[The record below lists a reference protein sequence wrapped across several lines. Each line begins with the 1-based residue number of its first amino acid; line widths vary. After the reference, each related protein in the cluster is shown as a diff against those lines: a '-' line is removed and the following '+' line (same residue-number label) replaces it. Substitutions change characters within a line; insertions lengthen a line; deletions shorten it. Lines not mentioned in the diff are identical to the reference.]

1 MYLNYYHLSQ
11 KPFQINTDPAFLW
24 LGEKHQEALATFKYG
39 LYENKGFLLLTGDV
53 GVGKTTVIN
62 AMLRLL
68 GDSDLAVSVHDP
80 SFEPLD
86 FFNFLAR
93 SFGLPDSYASKGA
106 FVSDF
111 KDFLLQRHYRG
122 GRVLLIID
130 ESQLLSHGLLE
141 EIRLLSNL
149 EKDGMKLINIFFV
162 GQTEFN
168 DILLRPENRAI
179 RQRIT
184 VNYNIPPLTEQET
197 RDYIEYRLAVAGVY
211 KKLFDKGALRE
222 IYRFSNGYPRL
233 INIIA
238 DRALL
243 TGYTRNA
250 KKIDRSIVRE
260 CAQELD
266 ISNNLLSA
274 SQHLPHGGNPGTP
287 NTPTKTSFR
296 LIYLLF
302 PPLVILLVLLMSYFS
317 DTLLPLLPLP

>member
-1 MYLNYYHLSQ
+1 MYLEYYQLSQ

-62 AMLRLL
+62 ALLQLL
-68 GDSDLAVSVHDP
+68 GENDLAVSVHDP
-80 SFEPLD
+80 SFDHLD

-93 SFGLPDSYASKGA
+93 SFGLPGGYTSKGA
-106 FVSDF
+106 FISDF
-111 KDFLLQRHYRG
+111 WDFLLQCYYRG
-122 GRVLLIID
+122 RRVLLIVD
-130 ESQLLSHGLLE
+130 ESQLLSNELLE

-149 EKDGMKLINIFFV
+149 EKDGVKLINIFFV

-168 DILLRPENRAI
+168 DILLRQENRAI

-184 VNYNIPPLTEQET
+184 VNYNIPPLTEHET
-197 RDYIEYRLAVAGVY
+197 GEYIEYRLAVSGVY
-211 KKLFDKGALRE
+211 KKLFDKGAIRE
-222 IYRFSNGYPRL
+222 IYRFSRGYPRL
-233 INIIA
+233 VNIIA

-243 TGYTRNA
+243 TGYTKNA
-250 KKIDRSIVRE
+250 KKIDPAIVRE
-260 CAQELD
+260 CAEELD
-266 ISNNLLSA
+266 ISNSLLSPGAPQAKSA
-274 SQHLPHGGNPGTP
+274 S
-287 NTPTKTSFR
+287 R

-317 DTLLPLLPLP
+317 DLLPLP